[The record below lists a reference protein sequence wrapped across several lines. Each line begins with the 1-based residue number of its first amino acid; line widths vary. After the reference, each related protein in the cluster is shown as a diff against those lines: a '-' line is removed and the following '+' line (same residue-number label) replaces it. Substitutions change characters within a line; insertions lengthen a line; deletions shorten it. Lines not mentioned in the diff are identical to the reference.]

1 MQAAPTRPRMAAP
14 SVASQPQRL
23 EQLDEQGITP
33 FHLKVLLVSGMG
45 FFTDAYD
52 LFIISVVVRMLR
64 DQWQL
69 SAFQTSLV
77 NSSATLASVIGAIVF
92 GRVADVLG

>member
-1 MQAAPTRPRMAAP
+1 MAST
-14 SVASQPQRL
+14 SVASPPHGL
-23 EQLDEQGITP
+23 EQFDRQGITP
-33 FHLKVLLVSGMG
+33 LHLKVLFVSGMG

-92 GRVADVLG
+92 GRVADVPQLCPRS